1 MEKYSCDHLI
11 LPEQVDELNPIC
23 FDPVDEGN
31 LCFRIHINGRFFMIL
46 ADDER
51 QAKDYLGFQL
61 KTYFPQLLG
70 PYFWTIEEV
79 KKPRV
84 FVQVTRIDFVDCVN
98 WTEKNNEIAFAGLV
112 DIQKFSSLHE
122 FCLSNIGVESNRGIK
137 LSSDILFQG
146 DETTAHSFVAYFFDA
161 KGDRIKDLYFYEW
174 YVRHV

>member
-1 MEKYSCDHLI
+1 MEKYNSDYLAI
-11 LPEQVDELNPIC
+11 PEQIDELTPIC

-31 LCFRIHINGRFFMIL
+31 LCYRIHIKERFFMIL
-46 ADDER
+46 ADDESL
-51 QAKDYLGFQL
+51 AKDYLEFQL
-61 KTYFPQLLG
+61 KTYFPKLIG
-70 PYFWTIEEV
+70 NFWAIEEV

-98 WTEKNNEIAFAGLV
+98 WTEKNNAIVFAGLV
-112 DIQKFSSLHE
+112 EIQNLSSLHE

-161 KGDRIKDLYFYEW
+161 KGNRIKDLYFYEW